1 MGFRCISGENTHT
14 HTHKIQ
20 SISKSYSSKI
30 KYLFF
35 DLNSL
40 RPGEKKCYICKNT
53 RNDYS
58 NTNIIIQL
66 QNNDVI
72 IFFCVQFDALIICIE
87 DSVFVNINGSYIIL
101 TKMNR
106 KNYNSL

>member
-14 HTHKIQ
+14 QKIQ
-20 SISKSYSSKI
+20 SIYKSYSSKI

-72 IFFCVQFDALIICIE
+72 IFFCTIRCINYMYRGQC
-87 DSVFVNINGSYIIL
+87 FCKHQWILYNINENEQ
-101 TKMNR
+101 KEP
-106 KNYNSL
+106 

>member
-14 HTHKIQ
+14 QKIQ
-20 SISKSYSSKI
+20 SIYKSYSSKI

-72 IFFCVQFDALIICIE
+72 IFFV
-87 DSVFVNINGSYIIL
+87 
-101 TKMNR
+101 
-106 KNYNSL
+106 YNSMH